1 MRAEELEAVAADF
14 WERAAGGAEGH
25 PQDLERALPL
35 VLPVGV
41 ARLEG
46 LRPTAVRRW
55 LLRRAIRLPLD
66 VADRPLDGCLV
77 AHRGRAVIFL
87 AAGLEAGY
95 ERVILAHET
104 GHLLAQYEWPRRRVL
119 RRLGPA
125 VLPVLDGERPPTPEE
140 QLAGALAGVVLG
152 AHAHYMERG
161 FDPRS
166 VARTDRAEQTAT
178 ALACELLAPRRAVVP
193 QAQKLP
199 RERDCWGRLLR
210 EGFALPDPW
219 ADLYAARLLR
229 RGGRRKTFTDSL
241 GL

>member
-1 MRAEELEAVAADF
+1 MRVDDLEAVAADF
-14 WERAAGGAEGH
+14 WERADGVKSR
-25 PQDLERALPL
+25 PPDLERALPL
-35 VLPVGV
+35 VLPAGV
-41 ARLEG
+41 VRLEG
-46 LRPTAVRRW
+46 LCPSVVRRW

-95 ERVILAHET
+95 ERVILAHEA
-104 GHLLAQYEWPRRRVL
+104 GHLLAQYEGPRRRVL
-119 RRLGPA
+119 RRLGPS

-166 VARTDRAEQTAT
+166 VTRTDCAEQTAT
-178 ALACELLAPRRAVVP
+178 ALACELLAPRRAVV
-193 QAQKLP
+193 ARARGLP
-199 RERDCWGRLLR
+199 RERDRWGRLLR
-210 EGFALPDPW
+210 EEFALPGPW
-219 ADLYAARLLR
+219 ADLYAARLFRLQ
-229 RGGRRKTFTDSL
+229 GRRQTFTDSL